1 MTTEIEGYLV
11 SPQRQAESGLAVFA
25 MQERRAREELRAEL
39 QRVLQLLAQYL
50 ATQRRNGRSPASD
63 PLRGMAI
70 EEAEAEGLVAELT
83 TDLARPL
90 RQSAGIRDVSDVA
103 DPGIRA
109 NETPL
114 RRAARVFRLRPL
126 EFDALVLALAVEID
140 RRFARLVAY
149 LNDHIAR
156 VRPTVGLVVAL
167 SDTDSIAVEFCHSP
181 AVRQGLLILEGDGP
195 QSVLALRVAPEILC
209 RLGAPE
215 CGEQLPAGV
224 KLHRDDGP
232 RLDQL
237 VIGTRQRDYL
247 RSWADA
253 LRAGSVSSALVL
265 TGPAGAGRATAAQAV
280 AYCAGHALVEV
291 SWMPEQANRADG
303 LGVAA
308 REALWHDAVLLVRVG
323 DGRAPDLASLWA
335 SLGAAQLPVILAVPP
350 NLAEAVCAT
359 APVEPAVVSLEA
371 PSVEQREALWRILLP
386 AHGAMH
392 ANLSAAERI
401 ELAARYDFLPGT
413 LARAVRRA
421 AADCKLER
429 GSAQL
434 DFEGLSRACRAV
446 GTAGMGPIA
455 QRLPQPYTRADLVLP
470 QALLDELDLAS
481 AWMCNQRLVFE
492 DWGFGRRITLGRG
505 LTALFTGEPGTGKTM
520 AAQVLARELGLELFR
535 VDLSR
540 VMSKYIGE
548 TEKNLSQLF
557 DDARASG
564 TILFFD
570 EADALFGK
578 RTEVKDAHD
587 RYANLEI
594 GYLLQRMEEHV
605 GTTVLATN
613 RMADLDEAFTRRFHF
628 ILDFPMPGPSERRR
642 IWEGMLPRDAAREPG
657 IDLDAVAHD
666 YEISGGEIRNSVLS
680 AAFMAAGEGVPI
692 GLRHLKR
699 GLRRELLKSGRV
711 LDSNQRRALDS

>member
-1 MTTEIEGYLV
+1 MTQDQ
-11 SPQRQAESGLAVFA
+11 S
-25 MQERRAREELRAEL
+25 AREELRAEL
-39 QRVLQLLAQYL
+39 RRVLQLIGRHLAM
-50 ATQRRNGRSPASD
+50 QRQDGRTPASD
-63 PLRGMAI
+63 PLRGVVI
-70 EEAEAEGLVAELT
+70 EEAEAEELVAELNA
-83 TDLARPL
+83 DLARPPVPST
-90 RQSAGIRDVSDVA
+90 RSVRDVFRTKVPDAES
-103 DPGIRA
+103 RA
-109 NETPL
+109 SEAPL
-114 RRAARVFRLRPL
+114 CHAARVFGLGPQEL
-126 EFDALVLALAVEID
+126 DALVLALAVELD
-140 RRFARLVAY
+140 GRFARLVAY
-149 LNDHIAR
+149 LNDHVAR
-156 VRPTVGLVVAL
+156 TRPTVGLVLAL
-167 SDTDSIAVEFCHSP
+167 AGTDASAVEFCHWP
-181 AVRQGLLILEGDGP
+181 AVRQGLLLLEGDGP
-195 QSVLALRVAPEILC
+195 LSVLALRVSPEILS
-209 RLGAPE
+209 RLAAPALGA
-215 CGEQLPAGV
+215 QLPPGV

-232 RLDQL
+232 RLDRI
-237 VIGTRQRDYL
+237 VIGMPQREYL
-247 RSWADA
+247 RGWADVLRTRGA
-253 LRAGSVSSALVL
+253 LYPLVFV
-265 TGPAGAGRATAAQAV
+265 GPAGAGRSTAAQAV
-280 AYCAGHALVEV
+280 ARSAGRALIEMA
-291 SWMPEQANRADG
+291 WMPERTDRADR

-308 REALWHDAVLLVRVG
+308 REALWHDAALLVRLA
-323 DGRAPDLASLWA
+323 DGGREPDLVGLWA
-335 SLGAAQLPVILAVPP
+335 ALAAWDVPLMLALPSSLVEAA
-350 NLAEAVCAT
+350 CAA
-359 APVEPAVVSLEA
+359 APVEPALVTLEA
-371 PSVEQREALWRILLP
+371 PTIEQREALWRILLP
-386 AHGAMH
+386 ADGAVR
-392 ANLSAAERI
+392 AKLSDVERT

-421 AADCKLER
+421 AADCNLAR

-434 DFEGLSRACRAV
+434 DFETLSRACRAV

-455 QRLPQPYTRADLVLP
+455 QRLAQPYARDDLVLP
-470 QALLDELDLAS
+470 QELLDELDLAS
-481 AWMCNQRLVFE
+481 AWMRNQRRVFD

-564 TILFFD
+564 SILFFD

-628 ILDFPMPGPSERRR
+628 ILDFPMPGPAERCR

-657 IDLDAVAHD
+657 IDLDALARD
-666 YEISGGEIRNSVLS
+666 YDISGGEIRNSVLS
-680 AAFMAAGEGVPI
+680 AAFIAAGEGVPI

-699 GLRRELLKSGRV
+699 GLRRELLKTGRV
-711 LDSNQRRALDS
+711 LDSNQRRALDGG